1 MGRYSETAARLKGK
15 RGEVKRAINKAIGED
30 TLATSLGDAAQRV
43 VEKAAPKAKVWID
56 VVNGIARF
64 DLGPR
69 GIIRITHNGEYLE
82 VRSELGHIVLS
93 PVVGNIIRLTAK
105 KP

>member
-43 VEKAAPKAKVWID
+43 VEKAAPKVWID

-93 PVVGNIIRLTAK
+93 PVVGNVINLTAK
-105 KP
+105 KT